1 MQRRLIMLFCHRC
14 KCDGLVTFREQEA
27 AFHWRITPE
36 EMQRTKEAFIQQGF
50 IDEEWNLL
58 NWNDRQYL
66 SDSSTDRTRAYRER
80 MRTSRERHGD
90 GAERSVTVD
99 VTVQDTEA
107 DTEAEQYKP
116 SAFVDSWNR
125 LSDKLPKIER
135 FTDGRRKKLATRI
148 RQGLTIER
156 FETAVACCT
165 RKGFLLG
172 DNDRGWTATFDW
184 LIDNQ
189 ENVEKAISNP
199 YTGSK
204 QNGGFSNTPSNS
216 PSQQKIEYDRKLA
229 QVMAERAACK

>member
-1 MQRRLIMLFCHRC
+1 MPNPWFRLYHEFADDPKVQILSEPMQRRLIMLFCHRC

-36 EMQRTKEAFIQQGF
+36 EMAKTKAEFMRQGF

-135 FTDGRRKKLATRI
+135 FTDCGEERNWRPRI
-148 RQGLTIER
+148 RQGLTIGR
-156 FETAVACCT
+156 DSRRRSPAARGRASFSGIMTGDVD
-165 RKGFLLG
+165 GLL
-172 DNDRGWTATFDW
+172 
-184 LIDNQ
+184 LL
-189 ENVEKAISNP
+189 
-199 YTGSK
+199 TG
-204 QNGGFSNTPSNS
+204 
-216 PSQQKIEYDRKLA
+216 
-229 QVMAERAACK
+229 